1 MQPRKERTLTRAGN
15 GRVLFV
21 AFILV
26 SLIAPVAKAQ
36 DGIVRA
42 PVLQKPQATAADKG
56 VTHEAG
62 HQAVAELGESETV
75 IPPTLLAIKRNPN
88 SISIPAGEPGYEAR
102 AATSSSV
109 KINSDFGYR
118 RDPFTRRSKFH
129 SGIDLKARW
138 GDAIGASHK
147 GTVSFAGWHRGYGN
161 LIIVDH
167 GGGVSTYYAHLSR
180 FQLSVGDKVSRS
192 TIVGYAGSTGRA
204 TSPHL
209 HYEVRFEDNP
219 VNPLQPLALDPSS
232 PFFNEEKSASPAKT
246 PEQKN

>member
-1 MQPRKERTLTRAGN
+1 MTKAGK
-15 GRVLFV
+15 GRVLFI

-26 SLIAPVAKAQ
+26 SLIAPVARAQ

-42 PVLQKPQATAADKG
+42 PVLRKPQAVAVDQG
-56 VTHEAG
+56 VSHEAG
-62 HQAVAELGESETV
+62 HQAVAEIGEVETV
-75 IPPTLLAIKRNPN
+75 IPPALLIIKRNPN
-88 SISIPAGEPGYEAR
+88 AVSIPADEPRYEER
-102 AATSSSV
+102 AATSSVV

-138 GDAIGASHK
+138 GDAIGASHA
-147 GTVSFAGWHRGYGN
+147 GAVAFAGWHRGYGN

-180 FQLSVGDKVSRS
+180 FQLNVGDKVSRG

-219 VNPLQPLALDPSS
+219 VNPLQTLALDPSS
-232 PFFNEEKSASPAKT
+232 PFFNEEKSASPAKS

>member
-1 MQPRKERTLTRAGN
+1 MTTAGN

-26 SLIAPVAKAQ
+26 SLIAPIAKAQ

-42 PVLQKPQATAADKG
+42 PVAQKPQSASPVQRDA
-56 VTHEAG
+56 HEAG
-62 HQAVAELGESETV
+62 HQAVAEIGEVETV
-75 IPPTLLAIKRNPN
+75 IPPALLIIKRNPN
-88 SISIPAGEPGYEAR
+88 SISIPADEPRYEER
-102 AATSSSV
+102 AASSSSV

-138 GDAIGASHK
+138 GYPIGASHR
-147 GTVSFAGWHRGYGN
+147 GAVTFAGWHRGYGN

-180 FQLSVGDKVSRS
+180 FQLNVGDKVSRG

-209 HYEVRFEDNP
+209 HYEVRFADNP
-219 VNPLQPLALDPSS
+219 VNPLQPLALDPES
-232 PFFNEEKSASPAKT
+232 PFFNEEKPAKT

>member
-1 MQPRKERTLTRAGN
+1 LTKAGK
-15 GRVLFV
+15 GRILFV

-26 SLIAPVAKAQ
+26 SLVAPVARAQ

-42 PVLQKPQATAADKG
+42 PLQKPQAAAADQG
-56 VTHEAG
+56 INHEAG
-62 HQAVAELGESETV
+62 HQAVAEIGEVETV
-75 IPPTLLAIKRNPN
+75 IPPMLLVIKRNPN
-88 SISIPAGEPGYEAR
+88 SISIPAAEPRYEER
-102 AATSSSV
+102 AVTSSTV

-138 GDAIGASHK
+138 GDAIGASHR
-147 GTVSFAGWHRGYGN
+147 GTISFAGWHRGYGN

-180 FQLSVGDKVSRS
+180 FQLSVGDKVSRG

-209 HYEVRFEDNP
+209 HYEVRIEDNP

-232 PFFNEEKSASPAKT
+232 LFFNEEKPPSKT
-246 PEQKN
+246 PEQEN

>member
-1 MQPRKERTLTRAGN
+1 MTTAGN

-26 SLIAPVAKAQ
+26 SLVAPVARAQ

-42 PVLQKPQATAADKG
+42 PVLQKPQAVAADQG

-62 HQAVAELGESETV
+62 HQAVAEIGAAETV
-75 IPPTLLAIKRNPN
+75 LPPALLIIKRNPN
-88 SISIPAGEPGYEAR
+88 SISIPAGEPRYEER
-102 AATSSSV
+102 AATSSNV

-138 GDAIGASHK
+138 GDALGASHK
-147 GTVSFAGWHRGYGN
+147 GTISFVGWHRGYGN

-180 FQLSVGDKVSRS
+180 FQLNVGDKVSRG

-232 PFFNEEKSASPAKT
+232 LFFNQEKPDSPAKT
-246 PEQKN
+246 PEPKN

>member
-1 MQPRKERTLTRAGN
+1 MTTAGN

-26 SLIAPVAKAQ
+26 SLIAPIARAQ

-42 PVLQKPQATAADKG
+42 PAQKPQAVATDQG

-62 HQAVAELGESETV
+62 HQAVAEIGEVETV
-75 IPPTLLAIKRNPN
+75 IPPALLIIKRNPN
-88 SISIPAGEPGYEAR
+88 SISIPADDQPRYQER
-102 AATSSSV
+102 AAASSSV

-147 GTVSFAGWHRGYGN
+147 GMVSFAGWHRGYGN

-180 FQLSVGDKVSRS
+180 FQLSVGDKVSRG

-219 VNPLQPLALDPSS
+219 INPLQPLALDQSS
-232 PFFNEEKSASPAKT
+232 LFFSDEKTPAKT
-246 PEQKN
+246 PEQQN

>member
-1 MQPRKERTLTRAGN
+1 MTTAGN

-26 SLIAPVAKAQ
+26 SLTAQTARAQ

-42 PVLQKPQATAADKG
+42 PVPNKQQAVAKDNGPA
-56 VTHEAG
+56 HEAG
-62 HQAVAELGESETV
+62 HRAVTEIGEIETV
-75 IPPTLLAIKRNPN
+75 IPPVLLIVRRNPN
-88 SISIPAGEPGYEAR
+88 SISIPADEPRYEER
-102 AATSSSV
+102 AASSSGV

-138 GDAIGASHK
+138 GDAVGASHA
-147 GTVSFAGWHRGYGN
+147 GVVSFAGWHRGYGN
-161 LIIVDH
+161 LVIVDH

-180 FQLSVGDKVSRS
+180 FQLNVGDKVSRG
-192 TIVGYAGSTGRA
+192 TVVGYAGSTGRA

-232 PFFNEEKSASPAKT
+232 PFFEEKTASPTKT
-246 PEQKN
+246 QEQNN

>member
-1 MQPRKERTLTRAGN
+1 MTTTGN

-42 PVLQKPQATAADKG
+42 PVAQKPLSTPVQRDA
-56 VTHEAG
+56 HESV
-62 HQAVAELGESETV
+62 HQAVAEIGEVETV
-75 IPPTLLAIKRNPN
+75 IPPALLVIKRNPN
-88 SISIPAGEPGYEAR
+88 SISIPADEPRYEER
-102 AATSSSV
+102 AAYSPGV

-118 RDPFTRRSKFH
+118 RDPFNRRRSKFH
-129 SGIDLKARW
+129 SGIDVKARL
-138 GDAIGASHK
+138 GDAIGASHR
-147 GTVSFAGWHRGYGN
+147 GVVSFAGWHRGYGN

-167 GGGVSTYYAHLSR
+167 GGGVTTYYAHLSR
-180 FQLSVGDKVSRS
+180 FQLNVGDKVSRGAV
-192 TIVGYAGSTGRA
+192 VGYAGSTGRA

-219 VNPLQPLALDPSS
+219 VNPLQPLALDSES
-232 PFFNEEKSASPAKT
+232 PFFKEEKI
-246 PEQKN
+246 PEKEN

>member
-1 MQPRKERTLTRAGN
+1 MTTAGN

-26 SLIAPVAKAQ
+26 SLIAPIARAQ

-42 PVLQKPQATAADKG
+42 PVQKPQAAAARQD

-62 HQAVAELGESETV
+62 HQAVAEIGEVETV
-75 IPPTLLAIKRNPN
+75 IPPTLLVIKRNPN
-88 SISIPAGEPGYEAR
+88 SISIPAGEPRYEER
-102 AATSSSV
+102 AASSSSV

-138 GDAIGASHK
+138 GDPIGASHR
-147 GTVSFAGWHRGYGN
+147 GTISFAGWHRGYGN

-180 FQLSVGDKVSRS
+180 FQLSVGGKVSRG

-209 HYEVRFEDNP
+209 HYEVRLEDNP
-219 VNPLQPLALDPSS
+219 INPLQPLALDPSS
-232 PFFNEEKSASPAKT
+232 LFFNDEKTPAKT
-246 PEQKN
+246 PEQQN